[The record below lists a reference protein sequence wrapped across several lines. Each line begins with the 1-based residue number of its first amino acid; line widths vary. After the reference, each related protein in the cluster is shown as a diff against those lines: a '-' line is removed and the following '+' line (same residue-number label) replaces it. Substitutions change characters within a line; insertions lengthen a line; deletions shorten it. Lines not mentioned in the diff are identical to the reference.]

1 MDRTFGIELETV
13 GISDDKMARALRVV
27 GLPVVL
33 RGYTHQTM
41 NEWKI
46 VPDGSVRGNDGS
58 QGWEAVSPILR
69 DEAGM
74 TEAATAI
81 DALKAIGCHTNKTTG
96 LHCHLGVADL
106 NVHELKTILRRYAA
120 FEREIDAFMPP
131 SRREDNNRFCKSI
144 RSFVESRAFRNANT
158 IEQLVDAQPD
168 RYYKV
173 NLHSWR
179 RYKTIE
185 FRQHNGIVDADRAL
199 YWIRF
204 LDAFV
209 AESVRIARN
218 PAMATA
224 ADSMT
229 LPAAPAVRSVR
240 RLTPS
245 QQNLLD
251 LMRQPGGATASAL
264 ASRGNIQ
271 SHSARAVVTRIR
283 QAGYTVRVRYRN
295 NVIHYEIAGAATPA
309 APAQAPAAPV
319 PAPAAADSLYAGVE
333 TAIAA
338 FYRNRAAV
346 LALA

>member
-1 MDRTFGIELETV
+1 MPKGE
-13 GISDDKMARALRVV
+13 
-27 GLPVVL
+27 
-33 RGYTHQTM
+33 
-41 NEWKI
+41 
-46 VPDGSVRGNDGS
+46 
-58 QGWEAVSPILR
+58 
-69 DEAGM
+69 
-74 TEAATAI
+74 
-81 DALKAIGCHTNKTTG
+81 CH
-96 LHCHLGVADL
+96 
-106 NVHELKTILRRYAA
+106 
-120 FEREIDAFMPP
+120 
-131 SRREDNNRFCKSI
+131 
-144 RSFVESRAFRNANT
+144 ESRAFRNANT

-271 SHSARAVVTRIR
+271 IHSARAVVTRIR